1 MDQSQASFLDR
12 LSCVLASNRN
22 KHYPLWFEICSP
34 QLESEVNPASMLWR
48 RQKTRLSLWIKS
60 IENLQILENNS
71 LLREAKIYLQPP
83 IVLLDPAEDF
93 QSLLLLLQW
102 IFPHSSRECSMENTL
117 WYALVLRT
125 GKVSIDVPHF
135 FAIFQKA
142 TIKKTTCLNKRLKWV
157 EISAP

>member
-48 RQKTRLSLWIKS
+48 RLWIKS

-117 WYALVLRT
+117 WNALVLRT
-125 GKVSIDVPHF
+125 GKVSIDVPQF
-135 FAIFQKA
+135 LLSFRK
-142 TIKKTTCLNKRLKWV
+142 L
-157 EISAP
+157 P